1 MPVEIYQVILMFHI
15 LVPFSFKSRSY
26 MCSGNGYEAGDM
38 HILTTYI
45 TSINHMHRLTPDFM
59 SPLTWHFLPFKVL

>member
-1 MPVEIYQVILMFHI
+1 
-15 LVPFSFKSRSY
+15 

-45 TSINHMHRLTPDFM
+45 TSINHMHILTPDFM
-59 SPLTWHFLPFKVL
+59 SPLTWHFLPLKVLESKGRSNDLVRVNVKE